1 MYDFNLKG
9 LFLRITD
16 FEWDEGNCL
25 HLQFRHGIE
34 TGEAEEVFA
43 NDPIFRKTKKGHYAA
58 FGQTSEGRYLIIIF
72 ELKPKG
78 LARPITGWDTKQK
91 EIRYHKKS
99 RKKK

>member
-9 LFLRITD
+9 LFLRITN

-25 HLQFRHGIE
+25 HLQLGHGIE
-34 TGEAEEVFA
+34 PAEAEEVFA
-43 NDPIFRKTKKGHYAA
+43 NNPIFRRTKRGHYAT

-78 LARPITGWDTKQK
+78 LARPITGWDMKQK